1 MTYGTQKRVTER
13 LRNAFVQGM
22 LLTDSYRNIKIQHV
36 SMGDKLL
43 GWMFCVGVSNEMG
56 DMVITYTLYIYM

>member
-43 GWMFCVGVSNEMG
+43 
-56 DMVITYTLYIYM
+56 